1 MIMKERS
8 WDIPAPNSHYGV
20 IVWSSA
26 FKVKVEKC
34 IGSKLFEVLCLIR
47 TVIIS
52 PAFALT
58 VSVLLPVLQTVNPFV
73 LSHIIEAFSY
83 PEPIE

>member
-20 IVWSSA
+20 IVWSLAS
-26 FKVKVEKC
+26 KVKVEKC
-34 IGSKLFEVLCLIR
+34 IGSKLFEPLCRIR
-47 TVIIS
+47 TVIVS

-58 VSVLLPVLQTVNPFV
+58 VSVLLTGLQTVNPFV
-73 LSHIIEAFSY
+73 LFHVIEAFS
-83 PEPIE
+83 